1 MHPTHADT
9 SKAFIYWHQ
18 AGFDLAPT
26 KTRTIPGCRIETTMT
41 ATLQNRLTK
50 HGILAVSCSAFCL
63 MSIPV
68 MIPSPMPVRG
78 AP

>member
-1 MHPTHADT
+1 
-9 SKAFIYWHQ
+9 
-18 AGFDLAPT
+18 
-26 KTRTIPGCRIETTMT
+26 MT

-63 MSIPV
+63 MPIPV